1 MNRLAHAA
9 RLALYVLAT
18 VACSAHAADPLPP
31 SNVPS
36 IGLLQVAFAL
46 AVVLAAIVVFGWLL
60 RRWMPGHSSAG
71 GLLRVV
77 AGVMV
82 GPKERLVLVELGDT
96 WLLLGVATSS
106 VSLLHSMPK
115 PQVDPSV
122 APSAAGVGFARVLKQ
137 ALSGRRSP

>member
-1 MNRLAHAA
+1 MNRLAPVA
-9 RLALYVLAT
+9 RLSLYVISAL
-18 VACSAHAADPLPP
+18 VCSAHAAEPVPP
-31 SNVPS
+31 SAVPTV
-36 IGLLQVAFAL
+36 GLLQVVLAL
-46 AVVLAAIVVFGWLL
+46 GLVLAAIVAFGWLL
-60 RRWMPGHSSAG
+60 RRWMPGQSGAG

-115 PQVDPSV
+115 PPVDPNA
-122 APSAAGVGFARVLKQ
+122 APSAPTASFARLFKQ
-137 ALSGRRSP
+137 AMSARRGS